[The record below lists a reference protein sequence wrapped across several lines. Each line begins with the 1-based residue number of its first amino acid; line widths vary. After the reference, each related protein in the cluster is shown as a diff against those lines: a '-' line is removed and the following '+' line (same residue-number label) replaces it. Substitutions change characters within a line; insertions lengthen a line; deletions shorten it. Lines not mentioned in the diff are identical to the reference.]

1 MLNVK
6 KLYELM
12 EEKEVP
18 SISSLARLV
27 KIPYTTLLYMLS
39 GHDMH
44 VGTLVELSRFFNVPI
59 DYLVNKSYSIVAYSE
74 KGEEQLD
81 TSSLIE
87 ALVST
92 TL

>member
-1 MLNVK
+1 MLNVAK
-6 KLYELM
+6 FYELM
-12 EEKEVP
+12 KEKDVP
-18 SISSLARLV
+18 TISALSRIV

-59 DYLVNKSYSIVAYSE
+59 DYLINKSYSIGVYTENSE
-74 KGEEQLD
+74 EHLD

-92 TL
+92 TM